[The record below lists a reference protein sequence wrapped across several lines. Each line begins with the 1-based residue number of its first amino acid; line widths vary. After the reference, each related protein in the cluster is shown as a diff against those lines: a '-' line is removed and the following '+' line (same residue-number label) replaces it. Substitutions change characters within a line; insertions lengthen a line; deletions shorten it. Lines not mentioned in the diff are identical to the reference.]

1 MLHLGVGHHGGKV
14 EAALSHEGLPATL
27 IRAVDAEEASTLAG
41 CRVGTGAWFASARSV
56 SGPEYVEALL
66 DHGNI
71 EVRSDE
77 PTTPPCEE
85 TPMLW
90 CTGSSAVNT
99 FGLAGLHQIRGQLEV
114 LEPIPGLNHAVC
126 FGHYLLPG
134 EDAVVLGASYDHG
147 DSDPAVRDDTAQ
159 ASLELAKRLCPAC
172 KCAAPEGGQA
182 FASPHGIVCLCWG
195 QIPGARLV
203 QSGPW
208 ITRRLDRT
216 ILGSLSGRLHG
227 GCAGGLAIGV
237 CQPTPRRTI

>member
-1 MLHLGVGHHGGKV
+1 VG
-14 EAALSHEGLPATL
+14 P
-27 IRAVDAEEASTLAG
+27 
-41 CRVGTGAWFASARSV
+41 GAWFASARSV

-66 DHGNI
+66 EHGNI

-159 ASLELAKRLCPAC
+159 ASLELAKAALPGVPMRRTGGRTSFRL
-172 KCAAPEGGQA
+172 
-182 FASPHGIVCLCWG
+182 ASRD
-195 QIPGARLV
+195 RLPLLG
-203 QSGPW
+203 SGPQGHAW
-208 ITRRLDRT
+208 FSLAHGSRGASTGPFLGAYLADCMEGVPGVLPSVYASRLRVERFE
-216 ILGSLSGRLHG
+216 S
-227 GCAGGLAIGV
+227 
-237 CQPTPRRTI
+237 